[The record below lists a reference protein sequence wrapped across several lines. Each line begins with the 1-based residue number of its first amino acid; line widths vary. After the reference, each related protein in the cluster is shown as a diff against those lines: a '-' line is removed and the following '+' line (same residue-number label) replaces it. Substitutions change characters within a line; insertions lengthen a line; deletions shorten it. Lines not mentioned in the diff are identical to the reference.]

1 MFMSPSTLSIVP
13 DEDPVP
19 TDVRGVI
26 ELFANQLAK
35 VAFPDVDAA
44 SLRREVDELRAE
56 AKQVAR
62 AKEALEAALATCEK
76 RREQLSRSAARAV
89 AYARIYSE
97 AHPERQPLAIALA
110 GLTNP
115 PAPIVAPKRRG
126 RPPRHG
132 SGTTRADL
140 FDATTLPPALAHAD
154 PA

>member
-1 MFMSPSTLSIVP
+1 MSPSTLSIVP

-19 TDVRGVI
+19 ADVRAVI
-26 ELFANQLAK
+26 ELFGTQLAK

-44 SLRREVDELRAE
+44 SLRREVEELRAE

-62 AKEALEAALATCEK
+62 AKEALEAALAACEK
-76 RREQLSRSAARAV
+76 RRDLLAKSAARAV

-97 AHPERQPLAIALA
+97 AHPERQPLAVALA

-115 PAPIVAPKRRG
+115 PIAPAPAKRRG
-126 RPPRHG
+126 RPPRR
-132 SGTTRADL
+132 SADL

>member
-1 MFMSPSTLSIVP
+1 MFMSTSTLSIVP

-19 TDVRGVI
+19 ADVRAVI
-26 ELFANQLAK
+26 ELFGNQLAK
-35 VAFPDVDAA
+35 IAFPDVDAA
-44 SLRREVDELRAE
+44 SLRREVEELRAE

-62 AKEALEAALATCEK
+62 AREALEAALAACD
-76 RREQLSRSAARAV
+76 RRRAQLIASAGRAV

-115 PAPIVAPKRRG
+115 PMPAIPAKRRG
-126 RPPRHG
+126 RPPRR
-132 SGTTRADL
+132 SADL
-140 FDATTLPPALAHAD
+140 FDATTLPPAMAHAD